1 MLRLPRF
8 APFLISLAFAPWAHG
23 EDAPFPLKIDRTFN
37 RLPASEE
44 QASAFFIADQIDSKH
59 GEKLVARGN
68 AELRQNGQ
76 VVSSDILTYDEVSK
90 DVVAEGS
97 VRIEQGDTT
106 VVGPKL
112 QMNMDTNT
120 GDMQHPRF
128 TFAETGGRGSAE
140 VAHIASRK
148 EYEFSGATYTTCP
161 AENDDWLLKM
171 SRLDIDRTS
180 QVGTAYNARVLFMG
194 LPILYTPWLNFPLN
208 DKRRTGLLGP
218 TFGSTTTGGREI
230 TIPLYVNVADNFD
243 ATFSPRYMNK
253 RGTQFNNEFRY
264 LQPSAV
270 GEVHADVLQS
280 DMISQ
285 TDRTRFSLKH
295 AQQLGGG
302 FSGYL
307 NLNRVSDNNYY
318 RDLADNLNATSQTN
332 LLQEGVLNYS
342 GGWWNAV
349 ARVQHY
355 QTLQDPLSPVV
366 EPYWRQPQ
374 VGINAQRAVF
384 GSTVSVSSEYVE
396 FRHPTLVNGQRMMIY
411 PSISYPLLNAP
422 GYFLTPKVGIHN
434 TRYLLDVNSSGYE
447 TTSSR
452 TIPIMSLDGGLIFE
466 RSDSF
471 FGNGYMQT
479 LEPRAY
485 YVHIPY
491 KNQNNLP
498 NFDTA
503 QAPFSF
509 GQMFTENRFLGND
522 RVGDA
527 DMLTLA
533 LTSRAIADDDGTERI
548 RVAVA
553 ERFSFT
559 APQVNLSTPSDSNSR
574 SDILTTVGGKLT
586 RSWYLDSL
594 FQYNPNLGHV
604 ESYNAAARYNPEA
617 GKLLNLGY
625 RYTRDV
631 LRQMDV
637 STQWPISGRWHAVGR
652 LNYSLQDDRI
662 VEALGGLEYNQD
674 CWALRL
680 IAQSFATATKDSTT
694 GIFIQLELD
703 DFVRIGS
710 DPLTALRTSVMGYT
724 KLNDLPT
731 ATPQKGLQ

>member
-8 APFLISLAFAPWAHG
+8 ALLLLILVSAPWAHG
-23 EDAPFPLKIDRTFN
+23 EDAPIALKIDRTFN

-44 QASAFFIADQIDSKH
+44 KTTAFFIADQIDSKH

-68 AELRQNGQ
+68 AQLRQDGQ
-76 VVSSDILTYDEVSK
+76 MVSSDLLTYDEVSK
-90 DVVAEGS
+90 DLIAEGN
-97 VRIEQGDTT
+97 VKIEQNDTT

-112 QMNMDTNT
+112 QMNMDTNM
-120 GDMQHPRF
+120 GDMQQPQF
-128 TFAETGGRGSAE
+128 TFIETGGRGSAE
-140 VAHIASRK
+140 VAHIVSRK
-148 EYEFSGATYTTCP
+148 EYEFEGATYTTCP
-161 AENDDWLLKM
+161 IDNDDWLLKM

-180 QVGTAYNARVLFMG
+180 QIGTAYNARVLFMG
-194 LPILYTPWLNFPLN
+194 LPILYTPWMNFPLS

-230 TIPLYVNVADNFD
+230 TIPLYLNVTDNFD
-243 ATFSPRYMNK
+243 ATVSPRYMNK
-253 RGTQFNNEFRY
+253 RGTQLNNEFRY
-264 LQPSAV
+264 LQPNSV
-270 GEVHADVLQS
+270 GEIHADVLQS

-295 AQQLGGG
+295 AQQLGAG

-355 QTLQDPLSPVV
+355 QTLQDPLAPVV

-374 VGINAQRAVF
+374 IGINAQRTVF
-384 GSTVSVSSEYVE
+384 GGNASMTSEYVD
-396 FRHPTLVNGQRMMIY
+396 FRHPTLVNGQRMVIY

-422 GYFLTPKVGIHN
+422 GYFLTPKVGLHN
-434 TRYLLDVNSSGYE
+434 TRYVLNTNTSGYP
-447 TTSSR
+447 TDSSR
-452 TIPIMSLDGGLIFE
+452 SIPIMSLDGGLIFE

-471 FGNGYMQT
+471 LGNGYMQT
-479 LEPRAY
+479 LEPRFY
-485 YVHIPY
+485 YVRIPY
-491 KNQNNLP
+491 KDQNLLP

-533 LTSRAIADDDGTERI
+533 LTSRAIDDDDGTERI
-548 RVAVA
+548 RVAMA
-553 ERFSFT
+553 ERFSFQS
-559 APQVNLSTPSDSNSR
+559 PQVNLTTPSDSNSR
-574 SDILTTVGGKLT
+574 SDILTTVGGKVT

-604 ESYNAAARYNPEA
+604 ESYNAAARYIPEA
-617 GKLLNLGY
+617 GKLVNLGY
-625 RYTRDV
+625 RYTRDI
-631 LRQMDV
+631 LRQVDV
-637 STQWPISGRWHAVGR
+637 STQWPITGRWHAVGR

-680 IAQSFATATKDSTT
+680 IAQSFATATNETNT
-694 GIFIQLELD
+694 GVFIQLELN

-710 DPLTALRTSVMGYT
+710 DPLAALRTSVMGYT
-724 KLNDLPT
+724 KMNDLPV
-731 ATPQKGLQ
+731 ATPVKGLQ

>member
-8 APFLISLAFAPWAHG
+8 ALPLILILAPALAYG
-23 EDAPFPLKIDRTFN
+23 EDAPISLRIDRSFN
-37 RLPASEE
+37 RLPATEE
-44 QASAFFIADQIDSKH
+44 PKAAFFAADQIDSQQ
-59 GEKLVARGN
+59 GEKLIARGN
-68 AELRQNGQ
+68 AELRQDGQ
-76 VVSSDILTYDEVSK
+76 VVTSDILTYDEVSK
-90 DVVAEGS
+90 DLIAEGS

-106 VVGPKL
+106 VTGPKL
-112 QMNMDTNT
+112 QMNMDTNM
-120 GDMQHPRF
+120 GEMQQPRF
-128 TFAETGGRGSAE
+128 IFTETGARGTAE

-148 EYEFSGATYTTCP
+148 EYEFEGATYTSCP
-161 AENDDWLLKM
+161 IDNDDWLLKM

-180 QVGTAYNARVLFMG
+180 QIGTAYNARVMFMG
-194 LPILYTPWLNFPLN
+194 MPILYSPWMNFPLS
-208 DKRRTGLLGP
+208 DKRRSGLLGP

-230 TIPLYVNVADNFD
+230 TVPLYLNVADNFD
-243 ATFSPRYMNK
+243 ATLSPRYMNK
-253 RGTQFNNEFRY
+253 RGTQLNNEFRY
-264 LQPSAV
+264 LQPHAV
-270 GEVHADVLQS
+270 GEVHADILQS
-280 DMISQ
+280 DLL
-285 TDRTRFSLKH
+285 TKKDRSRFSLKH
-295 AQQLGGG
+295 VQQFGGG
-302 FSGYL
+302 FNGYL
-307 NLNRVSDNNYY
+307 NLNQVSDNNYY
-318 RDLADNLNATSQTN
+318 RDLATTLNATSQTN
-332 LLQEGVLNYS
+332 LLQEGVVNYA
-342 GGWWNAV
+342 GGWWNAS

-366 EPYWRQPQ
+366 APYWRQPQ
-374 VGINAQRAVF
+374 IGVNAQHATF
-384 GSTVSVSSEYVE
+384 GGTLTVASEYVD
-396 FRHPTLVNGQRMMIY
+396 FRHPTLVNGQRMMVY
-411 PSISYPLLNAP
+411 PSLSYPLLKAP
-422 GYFLTPKVGIHN
+422 GYYLTPKIGVHS
-434 TRYLLDVNSSGYE
+434 TRYLLDSNLGSYA
-447 TTSSR
+447 TDSSR
-452 TIPIMSLDGGLIFE
+452 TLPIVSLDGGLIFE
-466 RSDSF
+466 RNDSF

-491 KNQNNLP
+491 KDQNNLP

-533 LTSRAIADDDGTERI
+533 LTSRAIDDDDGTERI

-559 APQVNLSTPSDSNSR
+559 SPQVNLVTPTDNNSR

-586 RSWYLDSL
+586 RSWRLDSL

-625 RYTRDV
+625 RYTRNV
-631 LRQMDV
+631 LRQVDI
-637 STQWPISGRWHAVGR
+637 SSQWPISGRWHAVGR
-652 LNYSLQDDRI
+652 YNYSLQDDRI
-662 VEALGGLEYNQD
+662 LEALLGLEYNQD

-680 IAQSFATATKDSTT
+680 IGQSFTTATKTSTT
-694 GIFIQLELD
+694 GIFIQLELN

-710 DPLTALRTSVMGYT
+710 DPLAALRTSVMGYT

-731 ATPQKGLQ
+731 ATPVKGLQ

>member
-8 APFLISLAFAPWAHG
+8 ALLLLTLVSAPWAHG
-23 EDAPFPLKIDRTFN
+23 EDAPIVLKIDRTFN

-44 QASAFFIADQIDSKH
+44 KTTAFFTADQIDSKH
-59 GEKLVARGN
+59 GETLVARGN
-68 AELRQNGQ
+68 AQLRQEGQ
-76 VVSSDILTYDEVSK
+76 IVSADTLTYDEVSK
-90 DVVAEGS
+90 DFIAEGN
-97 VRIEQGDTT
+97 VRIEQNDTT

-112 QMNMDTNT
+112 QMNMDTNM
-120 GDMQHPRF
+120 GDMQQPQF
-128 TFAETGGRGSAE
+128 TFTETGGRGSAE
-140 VAHIASRK
+140 VAHIVSRK
-148 EYEFSGATYTTCP
+148 EYEFDGATYTTCP
-161 AENDDWLLKM
+161 IDNDDWLLKM

-180 QVGTAYNARVLFMG
+180 QIGTAYNARVLFMG
-194 LPILYTPWLNFPLN
+194 LPILYTPWMNFPLS

-230 TIPLYVNVADNFD
+230 TIPLYLNVTDNFD
-243 ATFSPRYMNK
+243 ATVSPRYMNK
-253 RGTQFNNEFRY
+253 RGTQLNNEFRY
-264 LQPSAV
+264 LQPNSV
-270 GEVHADVLQS
+270 GEIHADVLQS

-295 AQQLGGG
+295 AQQLGAG

-355 QTLQDPLSPVV
+355 QTLQDPLAPVV

-374 VGINAQRAVF
+374 IGINAQRTVF
-384 GSTVSVSSEYVE
+384 GSNASMTSEYVD
-396 FRHPTLVNGQRMMIY
+396 FRHPTLVNGQRMVIY
-411 PSISYPLLNAP
+411 PSISYPLLNAS
-422 GYFLTPKVGIHN
+422 GYFLTPKVGLHH
-434 TRYLLDVNSSGYE
+434 TRYVLDTNTGGYA
-447 TTSSR
+447 TDSSR
-452 TIPIMSLDGGLIFE
+452 SIPIMSLDGGLIFE

-471 FGNGYMQT
+471 LGNGYMQT
-479 LEPRAY
+479 LEPRFY
-485 YVHIPY
+485 YVRIPY
-491 KNQNNLP
+491 KDQNLLP

-533 LTSRAIADDDGTERI
+533 LTSRAIDDDDGTERI

-559 APQVNLSTPSDSNSR
+559 SPQVNLTTPSDSNSR
-574 SDILTTVGGKLT
+574 SDILTTVGGKVT

-617 GKLLNLGY
+617 GKLVNLGY
-625 RYTRDV
+625 RYTRDI

-637 STQWPISGRWHAVGR
+637 STQWPITGRWHAVGR

-680 IAQSFATATKDSTT
+680 IAQSFATATNETNT
-694 GIFIQLELD
+694 GVFIQLELN

-710 DPLTALRTSVMGYT
+710 DPLAALRASVMGYT
-724 KLNDLPT
+724 KMNDLPV
-731 ATPQKGLQ
+731 ATPVKGLQ

>member
-1 MLRLPRF
+1 MLRPQRF
-8 APFLISLAFAPWAHG
+8 APLLLSLVFAPWAHG
-23 EDAPFPLKIDRTFN
+23 EDASIPLKIDRTFN

-44 QASAFFIADQIDSKH
+44 KSSAFFIADQIDSKH

-68 AELRQNGQ
+68 AELRQEGQ
-76 VVSSDILTYDEVSK
+76 VVTSDLLTYDEVSK
-90 DVVAEGS
+90 DLIAEGN

-106 VVGPKL
+106 AVGPKL
-112 QMNMDTNT
+112 QMNMDTNI
-120 GDMQHPRF
+120 GDLQQPQF
-128 TFAETGGRGSAE
+128 TFWETGGRGSAE

-148 EYEFSGATYTTCP
+148 EYELEGAIYTTCP
-161 AENDDWLLKM
+161 VENDDWLLKM

-194 LPILYTPWLNFPLN
+194 LPILYTPWMNFPLN
-208 DKRRTGLLGP
+208 DKRRSGLLGP

-230 TIPLYVNVADNFD
+230 TIPLYLNVADNFD
-243 ATFSPRYMNK
+243 ATLSPRYMKK
-253 RGTQFNNEFRY
+253 RGTQLNNEFRY
-264 LQPSAV
+264 LQSSSA
-270 GEVHADVLQS
+270 GEIHADVLQS
-280 DMISQ
+280 DLISK

-332 LLQEGVLNYS
+332 LMQEGVLNYS
-342 GGWWNAV
+342 GGWWSAV

-355 QTLQDPLSPVV
+355 QTLQDPLAPVV

-374 VGINAQRAVF
+374 VGINAQRTAL
-384 GSTVSVSSEYVE
+384 GSTVSMTSEYVD
-396 FRHPTLVNGQRMMIY
+396 FRHPTLVNGQRTMVY
-411 PSISYPLLNAP
+411 PSISYPLLNDP
-422 GYFLTPKVGIHN
+422 GYFLTPKVGIHS
-434 TRYLLDVNSSGYE
+434 TRYVLNANSSGYE
-447 TTSSR
+447 TSSSR
-452 TIPIMSLDGGLIFE
+452 TLPIMSLDGGLIFE

-471 FGNGYMQT
+471 LGNGYMQT
-479 LEPRAY
+479 LEPRFY
-485 YVHIPY
+485 YVRIPY
-491 KNQNNLP
+491 KDQRNLP

-533 LTSRAIADDDGTERI
+533 LTSRAIDDDDGTERI

-559 APQVNLSTPSDSNSR
+559 APKVNLITPSDSNNR

-586 RSWYLDSL
+586 RSWRLDSL

-637 STQWPISGRWHAVGR
+637 STQWPLSGRWHAVGR
-652 LNYSLQDDRI
+652 LNYSLRDDRI

-680 IAQSFATATKDSTT
+680 IAQSFATATKESTT
-694 GIFIQLELD
+694 GFFVQLELN

-724 KLNDLPT
+724 KLNDLPV
-731 ATPQKGLQ
+731 AMPVKGLQ

>member
-1 MLRLPRF
+1 MLRLSHF
-8 APFLISLAFAPWAHG
+8 ALPLILILTPAWAHG
-23 EDAPFPLKIDRTFN
+23 EDAPVPLKIDRTFN

-44 QASAFFIADQIDSKH
+44 KTTAFFIADQIDSQH
-59 GEKLVARGN
+59 GEKLIARGN
-68 AELRQNGQ
+68 AELRQDGQ
-76 VVSSDILTYDEVSK
+76 IVTSDVLTYDEVSK
-90 DVVAEGS
+90 DLIAEGD

-112 QMNMDTNT
+112 QMNMDSNM
-120 GDMQHPRF
+120 GDMQQPRF
-128 TFAETGGRGSAE
+128 TFVETGGRGSAD

-148 EYEFSGATYTTCP
+148 EYELEGATYTTCP
-161 AENDDWLLKM
+161 IDNDDWLLKM

-180 QVGTAYNARVLFMG
+180 QIGTAYNARVVFMG
-194 LPILYTPWLNFPLN
+194 LPILYTPWMNFPLS

-218 TFGSTTTGGREI
+218 TFGSTTTGGREV
-230 TIPLYVNVADNFD
+230 TIPLYLNVTENFD
-243 ATFSPRYMNK
+243 ATISPRYMKK
-253 RGTQFNNEFRY
+253 RGTQLNNEFRY

-270 GEVHADVLQS
+270 GEVHADILQS
-280 DMISQ
+280 DKISQ
-285 TDRTRFSLKH
+285 IDRTRFSLKH

-349 ARVQHY
+349 TRVQHY
-355 QTLQDPLSPVV
+355 QTLQDPLAPVV

-374 VGINAQRAVF
+374 IGVNAQRTMF
-384 GSTVSVSSEYVE
+384 GSNFSVTSEYVD
-396 FRHPTLVNGQRMMIY
+396 FRHPTLVNGQRTMIY
-411 PSISYPLLNAP
+411 PSVSYPLLNAP
-422 GYFLTPKVGIHN
+422 GYFLTPKIGIHS
-434 TRYLLDVNSSGYE
+434 TRYTLDTNNSGYE
-447 TTSSR
+447 TSSTR
-452 TIPIMSLDGGLIFE
+452 TLPIMSLDGGLIFE

-471 FGNGYMQT
+471 LGNGYMQT
-479 LEPRAY
+479 LEPRFY
-485 YVHIPY
+485 YVRIPY
-491 KNQNNLP
+491 KDQSKLP

-533 LTSRAIADDDGTERI
+533 LTSRAIDDDDGTERI

-559 APQVNLSTPSDSNSR
+559 SPQVNLTTPSDSNSR
-574 SDILTTVGGKLT
+574 SDILTTIGGKLT
-586 RSWYLDSL
+586 RSWRLDSL

-637 STQWPISGRWHAVGR
+637 STQWPITGRWHAVGR

-662 VEALGGLEYNQD
+662 VEALGGLEYNRD
-674 CWALRL
+674 CWTLRL
-680 IAQSFATATKDSTT
+680 VGQRFATATNETNT
-694 GIFIQLELD
+694 GVFIQLELN

-710 DPLTALRTSVMGYT
+710 DPLAALRTSVMGYT
-724 KLNDLPT
+724 KLNDMPV
-731 ATPQKGLQ
+731 ASPVKGLQ

>member
-8 APFLISLAFAPWAHG
+8 VLLLISLVFVPWAHG
-23 EDAPFPLKIDRTFN
+23 EDAPIALKIDRTFN
-37 RLPASEE
+37 RLPATEV
-44 QASAFFIADQIDSKH
+44 QTTAFFSADQIDSKH

-68 AELRQNGQ
+68 AQLRQEGQ
-76 VVSSDILTYDEVSK
+76 IVSSDILTYDEVSK
-90 DVVAEGS
+90 DFVAEGN
-97 VRIEQGDTT
+97 VQIEQDDTT
-106 VVGPKL
+106 VVGPRL

-120 GDMQHPRF
+120 GDMQQPQF
-128 TFAETGGRGSAE
+128 TFAETGGRGTAE
-140 VAHIASRK
+140 NAHIASRK
-148 EYEFSGATYTTCP
+148 EYEFEGATYTTCP
-161 AENDDWLLKM
+161 IDNDDWLLKM

-180 QVGTAYNARVLFMG
+180 QIGTAYNARILFMG
-194 LPILYTPWLNFPLN
+194 LPILYTPWMNFPLS

-218 TFGSTTTGGREI
+218 TFGSTTTGGREV
-230 TIPLYVNVADNFD
+230 TIPLYLNVTDNFD
-243 ATFSPRYMNK
+243 ATVSPRYMKK
-253 RGTQFNNEFRY
+253 RGTQLNNEFRY
-264 LQPSAV
+264 LQPNAV
-270 GEVHADVLQS
+270 GEIHADVLQS
-280 DMISQ
+280 DSISQ

-307 NLNRVSDNNYY
+307 NLNRVSDNAYY

-355 QTLQDPLSPVV
+355 QTLQDPLALVV

-374 VGINAQRAVF
+374 IGINAQRTVF
-384 GSTVSVSSEYVE
+384 GSNASVTSEYVD
-396 FRHPTLVNGQRMMIY
+396 FRHPTLVNGQRMVIY

-422 GYFLTPKVGIHN
+422 GYFLTPKVGLHN
-434 TRYLLDVNSSGYE
+434 TRYLLNANTSGYA
-447 TTSSR
+447 TDSSR

-471 FGNGYMQT
+471 LGNGYMQT
-479 LEPRAY
+479 LEPRFY
-485 YVHIPY
+485 YVRIPY
-491 KNQNNLP
+491 KDQNPLP

-533 LTSRAIADDDGTERI
+533 LTSRAIDDDDGTERI
-548 RVAVA
+548 RIAVA

-559 APQVNLSTPSDSNSR
+559 SPQVNLTTPSDSNSR

-637 STQWPISGRWHAVGR
+637 STQWPITGRWHAVGR

-662 VEALGGLEYNQD
+662 VEALGGLEYNQA

-680 IAQSFATATKDSTT
+680 IAQSFATATNETNT
-694 GIFIQLELD
+694 GVFIQLELN

-710 DPLTALRTSVMGYT
+710 DPLAALRTSVMGYT
-724 KLNDLPT
+724 KLNDLPV
-731 ATPQKGLQ
+731 AMPVKGLQ

>member
-1 MLRLPRF
+1 MLRPPRF
-8 APFLISLAFAPWAHG
+8 APLLLSLVFAPWAHG
-23 EDAPFPLKIDRTFN
+23 EDASIPLKIERTFN
-37 RLPASEE
+37 RLPASKE
-44 QASAFFIADQIDSKH
+44 QTATFFLADQIDSKR

-68 AELRQNGQ
+68 AELRQQGQ
-76 VVSSDILTYDEVSK
+76 VVTSDLLTYDEVSK
-90 DVVAEGS
+90 ELIAEGD

-112 QMNMDTNT
+112 QMNMDTNM
-120 GDMQHPRF
+120 GDMQQPQF
-128 TFAETGGRGSAE
+128 TFIETGGRGAAE

-148 EYEFSGATYTTCP
+148 EYELEGATYTTCP
-161 AENDDWLLKM
+161 VENDDWLLKM

-180 QVGTAYNARVLFMG
+180 QVGTAYNARVVFMG
-194 LPILYTPWLNFPLN
+194 LPILYTPWMNFPLS
-208 DKRRTGLLGP
+208 DRRRSGLLGP
-218 TFGSTTTGGREI
+218 TFGTTTTGGTEM
-230 TIPLYVNVADNFD
+230 TLPLYLNVADNFD
-243 ATFSPRYMNK
+243 ATVSPRYMKK
-253 RGTQFNNEFRY
+253 RGTQLNNEFRY

-280 DMISQ
+280 DHISQ

-307 NLNRVSDNNYY
+307 NLNRVSDNYYY

-349 ARVQHY
+349 ARVQHF
-355 QTLQDPLSPVV
+355 QTLQDPLAPVI

-374 VGINAQRAVF
+374 VGVNAQRTVL
-384 GSTVSVSSEYVE
+384 GSTLSVTSEYVD
-396 FRHPTLVNGQRMMIY
+396 FRHPTLVNGQRTMVY
-411 PSISYPLLNAP
+411 PSISYPLLSAP
-422 GYFLTPKVGIHN
+422 GYFLTPKLGVHS
-434 TRYLLDVNSSGYE
+434 TRYVLDANSGGYE
-447 TTSSR
+447 SSSSR
-452 TIPIMSLDGGLIFE
+452 TLPIMSLDGGLIFE
-466 RSDSF
+466 RNDSF
-471 FGNGYMQT
+471 LGNGYMQT
-479 LEPRAY
+479 LEPRLY
-485 YVHIPY
+485 YVRIPY
-491 KNQNNLP
+491 VDQIKLP

-533 LTSRAIADDDGTERI
+533 LTSRAIDDDDGTERI
-548 RVAVA
+548 RIAVA
-553 ERFSFT
+553 ERFSFAT
-559 APQVNLSTPSDSNSR
+559 PQVNLLTPTDSNSR

-586 RSWYLDSL
+586 RFWYLDSL

-604 ESYNAAARYNPEA
+604 ASYSVSARYNPEA

-637 STQWPISGRWHAVGR
+637 STQWPITGRWHAVGR
-652 LNYSLQDDRI
+652 LNYSFQDDRI

-680 IAQSFATATKDSTT
+680 IAQSFATATKESTT
-694 GIFIQLELD
+694 GIFIQLELN

-710 DPLTALRTSVMGYT
+710 DPLAALRTSVMGYT
-724 KLNDLPT
+724 KLNDLPI
-731 ATPQKGLQ
+731 APPVKGLQ

>member
-1 MLRLPRF
+1 MLRLSHF
-8 APFLISLAFAPWAHG
+8 ALPLILILTPAWAHG
-23 EDAPFPLKIDRTFN
+23 EDASIPLKIDRTFN

-44 QASAFFIADQIDSKH
+44 KTTAFFIADQIESKH

-68 AELRQNGQ
+68 AELRQDGQ
-76 VVSSDILTYDEVSK
+76 MVFSDLLTYDEVSK
-90 DVVAEGS
+90 DLLAEGN
-97 VRIEQGDTT
+97 VRIEQNDTT

-112 QMNMDTNT
+112 QMNMDTNM
-120 GDMQHPRF
+120 GSMQQPQF
-128 TFAETGGRGSAE
+128 TFTETGGHGSAE
-140 VAHIASRK
+140 VAHIVSRK
-148 EYEFSGATYTTCP
+148 EYKFERATYTTCP
-161 AENDDWLLKM
+161 IDNDDWLLKM

-180 QVGTAYNARVLFMG
+180 QVGTAYNARVEFMG
-194 LPILYTPWLNFPLN
+194 LPILYTPWMNFPLS

-230 TIPLYVNVADNFD
+230 TIPLYLNVSENFD
-243 ATFSPRYMNK
+243 ATISPRYMRK

-264 LQPSAV
+264 LQPNAV

-285 TDRTRFSLKH
+285 TDRSRFSMKH
-295 AQQLGGG
+295 FQQLGGG

-349 ARVQHY
+349 ARLQHY
-355 QTLQDPLSPVV
+355 QTLQDPLASII

-374 VGINAQRAVF
+374 VGVTAQRTAF
-384 GSTVSVSSEYVE
+384 GSNLSVTSEYVD
-396 FRHPTLVNGQRMMIY
+396 FLHPTLVNGQRTMIY

-422 GYFLTPKVGIHN
+422 GYFLTPKVGIHS
-434 TRYLLDVNSSGYE
+434 TRYILHANSSGYE
-447 TTSSR
+447 TNITR
-452 TIPIMSLDGGLIFE
+452 TLPIMSLDGGLIFE
-466 RSDSF
+466 RNDSF
-471 FGNGYMQT
+471 LGNGYMQT
-479 LEPRAY
+479 LEPRLY
-485 YVHIPY
+485 YVRIPY
-491 KNQNNLP
+491 EDQSKLP

-533 LTSRAIADDDGTERI
+533 LTSRAIDDDDGTERI

-553 ERFSFT
+553 ERFSFKS
-559 APQVNLSTPSDSNSR
+559 PQVNLITPSDSNNR

-586 RSWYLDSL
+586 HSWYFDSL

-625 RYTRDV
+625 RYTRNV

-637 STQWPISGRWHAVGR
+637 STQWPITGRWHAVGR

-680 IAQSFATATKDSTT
+680 IAQSFATATKESTT
-694 GIFIQLELD
+694 GIFIQLELN

-710 DPLTALRTSVMGYT
+710 DPLAALRTSVMGYT
-724 KLNDLPT
+724 KLNDLPV
-731 ATPQKGLQ
+731 ATPVKGLQ

>member
-1 MLRLPRF
+1 MLRPPRF
-8 APFLISLAFAPWAHG
+8 APLLLSLVFAPWAHS
-23 EDAPFPLKIDRTFN
+23 EDASIPLKIERTFN
-37 RLPASEE
+37 RLPASKE
-44 QASAFFIADQIDSKH
+44 QTATFFLADQIDSKR

-68 AELRQNGQ
+68 AELRQEGQ
-76 VVSSDILTYDEVSK
+76 VVTSDLLTYDEVSK
-90 DVVAEGS
+90 ELIAEGG

-112 QMNMDTNT
+112 QMNMDTNM
-120 GDMQHPRF
+120 GDMQQPQF
-128 TFAETGGRGSAE
+128 TFIETGGRGSAE

-148 EYEFSGATYTTCP
+148 KYELEGATYTTCP
-161 AENDDWLLKM
+161 IENDDWLLKM

-180 QVGTAYNARVLFMG
+180 QVGTAYNARVVFMG
-194 LPILYTPWLNFPLN
+194 LPILYTPWMNFPLN
-208 DKRRTGLLGP
+208 DKRRSGLLGP
-218 TFGSTTTGGREI
+218 TFGSTTTGGTEM
-230 TIPLYVNVADNFD
+230 TLPLYLNVADNFD
-243 ATFSPRYMNK
+243 ATVSPRYMKK
-253 RGTQFNNEFRY
+253 RGTQLNNEFRY

-280 DMISQ
+280 DHISQ
-285 TDRTRFSLKH
+285 TDRTHFSLKH

-349 ARVQHY
+349 ARVQHF
-355 QTLQDPLSPVV
+355 QTLQDPLAPVI

-374 VGINAQRAVF
+374 VGVNAQRTVF
-384 GSTVSVSSEYVE
+384 GSILSVTSEYVD
-396 FRHPTLVNGQRMMIY
+396 FRHPILVTGQRTMIY
-411 PSISYPLLNAP
+411 PSISYPLLSTP
-422 GYFLTPKVGIHN
+422 GYFLTPKLGVHS
-434 TRYLLDVNSSGYE
+434 TRYILGANNSGYE
-447 TTSSR
+447 PSTSR
-452 TIPIMSLDGGLIFE
+452 TLPIMSLDGGLLFE
-466 RSDSF
+466 RNDSF
-471 FGNGYMQT
+471 LGNGYMQT
-479 LEPRAY
+479 LEPRFY
-485 YVHIPY
+485 YVRIPY
-491 KNQNNLP
+491 ADQSKLP

-533 LTSRAIADDDGTERI
+533 LTSRAINDDDGTERI
-548 RVAVA
+548 RIAVA
-553 ERFSFT
+553 ERFSFAT
-559 APQVNLSTPSDSNSR
+559 PQVNLLTPTDSNSR

-586 RSWYLDSL
+586 RFWYLDSL

-604 ESYNAAARYNPEA
+604 ASYSASARYNPEA

-625 RYTRDV
+625 RYARDV

-637 STQWPISGRWHAVGR
+637 STQWPITGRWHAVGR
-652 LNYSLQDDRI
+652 LNYSFQDARI

-680 IAQSFATATKDSTT
+680 IAQSFATATRNSTT
-694 GIFIQLELD
+694 GIFIQLELN

-710 DPLTALRTSVMGYT
+710 DPLAALRTSVMGYT
-724 KLNDLPT
+724 KLNDLPI
-731 ATPQKGLQ
+731 APPVKGLQ

>member
-1 MLRLPRF
+1 MLGLPRF
-8 APFLISLAFAPWAHG
+8 ALPLILILTPAWAHG
-23 EDAPFPLKIDRTFN
+23 EDAPIPLKIDRTFN
-37 RLPASEE
+37 RLLATEE
-44 QASAFFIADQIDSKH
+44 PKTAFFTADQIDSQH
-59 GEKLVARGN
+59 GGELIARGN
-68 AELRQNGQ
+68 AELRQDGQ
-76 VVSSDILTYDEVSK
+76 IVTSDILTYDQTSK
-90 DVVAEGS
+90 DLIAEGN
-97 VRIEQGDTT
+97 VKIEQNDTT

-112 QMNMDTNT
+112 QMNMDTNM
-120 GDMQHPRF
+120 GDMQQPRF
-128 TFAETGGRGSAE
+128 IFTETGARGAAE
-140 VAHIASRK
+140 FVHIASRK
-148 EYEFSGATYTTCP
+148 EYELEGATYTTCP
-161 AENDDWLLKM
+161 IDNDDWLLKM

-180 QVGTAYNARVLFMG
+180 QIGTAYNARVMFLG
-194 LPILYTPWLNFPLN
+194 LPILYTPWMNFPLT

-218 TFGSTTTGGREI
+218 TFGSTTTGGSEM
-230 TIPLYVNVADNFD
+230 TIPLYLNVADNFD
-243 ATFSPRYMNK
+243 ATISPRYMKK
-253 RGTQFNNEFRY
+253 RGTQLNNEFRY
-264 LQPSAV
+264 LQPNAV
-270 GEVHADVLQS
+270 GEIHADVLQS

-295 AQQLGGG
+295 AQHLGGG

-355 QTLQDPLSPVV
+355 QTLQDPITPIV

-374 VGINAQRAVF
+374 IGVNAQRKVF
-384 GSTVSVSSEYVE
+384 GGTVSVSSEYVD
-396 FRHPTLVNGQRMMIY
+396 FRHPMLVNGQRMMIY
-411 PSISYPLLNAP
+411 PSISYPVLNAP

-434 TRYLLDVNSSGYE
+434 TRYLLDANSSGYE
-447 TTSSR
+447 PTNSR
-452 TIPIMSLDGGLIFE
+452 AIPIMSIDGGLIFE

-491 KNQNNLP
+491 KNQDNLP

-533 LTSRAIADDDGTERI
+533 LTSRAIDDDDGTERI

-559 APQVNLSTPSDSNSR
+559 TPQVNLSTPSDSNSR

-586 RSWYLDSL
+586 RHWYLDSL
-594 FQYNPNLGHV
+594 FQYNPNFGHV

-637 STQWPISGRWHAVGR
+637 STQWPITGRWHAVGR

-662 VEALGGLEYNQD
+662 VEALGGLEYNRD
-674 CWALRL
+674 CWTLRL
-680 IAQSFATATKDSTT
+680 VGQRFATATNETNT
-694 GIFIQLELD
+694 GVFIQLELN

-710 DPLTALRTSVMGYT
+710 DPLAALRTSVMGYT
-724 KLNDLPT
+724 KLNDLPV
-731 ATPQKGLQ
+731 ATPVKGLQ

>member
-8 APFLISLAFAPWAHG
+8 ALLLIALVAPNWAYG
-23 EDAPFPLKIDRTFN
+23 EDAPIPLKVDRTFN

-44 QASAFFIADQIDSKH
+44 QTSAFFIADQIDSKH
-59 GEKLVARGN
+59 GEKLIARGN
-68 AELRQNGQ
+68 AELRQDGQ
-76 VVSSDILTYDEVSK
+76 VVTSDILTYDEVSK
-90 DVVAEGS
+90 DLIAEGG

-112 QMNMDTNT
+112 QMNMDSNI
-120 GDMQHPRF
+120 GDMQEPRF
-128 TFAETGGRGSAE
+128 TFAETGGRGSAD

-148 EYEFSGATYTTCP
+148 EYELEGATYTTCP
-161 AENDDWLLKM
+161 IDNDDWLLKM

-180 QVGTAYNARVLFMG
+180 QIGTAYNARVLFMG
-194 LPILYTPWLNFPLN
+194 LPILYTPWMNFPLS
-208 DKRRTGLLGP
+208 DKRRSGLLGP
-218 TFGSTTTGGREI
+218 TFGSTTTGGREV
-230 TIPLYVNVADNFD
+230 TIPLYLNVADNFD
-243 ATFSPRYMNK
+243 ATLSPRYMNK
-253 RGTQFNNEFRY
+253 RGTQLNNEFRY
-264 LQPSAV
+264 LQPNAV

-280 DMISQ
+280 DKISQ
-285 TDRTRFSLKH
+285 ADRTRFSLKH

-342 GGWWNAV
+342 GGWWSAV

-355 QTLQDPLSPVV
+355 QTLQDPLAPVAQ
-366 EPYWRQPQ
+366 PYWRQPQ
-374 VGINAQRAVF
+374 IGVNANRTAF
-384 GSTVSVSSEYVE
+384 GSNVSVTGEYVD
-396 FRHPTLVNGQRMMIY
+396 FRHPDLNGQRMMIY

-422 GYFLTPKVGIHN
+422 GYFLTPKIGVHS
-434 TRYLLDVNSSGYE
+434 TRYILEDSSFGYARNN
-447 TTSSR
+447 SR
-452 TIPIMSLDGGLIFE
+452 TLPIMSIDGGLVFE

-491 KNQNNLP
+491 KDQSNLP

-533 LTSRAIADDDGTERI
+533 LTSRAIDDDDGTERI

-586 RSWYLDSL
+586 RSWRLDSL

-604 ESYNAAARYNPEA
+604 ESYNAAARYNPEP

-680 IAQSFATATKDSTT
+680 IAQSFATATKESTT
-694 GIFIQLELD
+694 GIFVQLELN

-710 DPLTALRTSVMGYT
+710 DPLAALRTSVMGYT

-731 ATPQKGLQ
+731 ATPIKGLQ